1 MPPLDGHR
9 QRIPKAEQLLFI
21 IAHLCAAAYTCDMFL
36 REEIAKVKAE
46 IERLEAAREGCSD
59 TRILEVIEFRIEE
72 QKLRLYEIRS
82 AAPERQ
88 QPRY

>member
-1 MPPLDGHR
+1 MPPLDSHR
-9 QRIPKAEQLLFI
+9 QRIPKAGQVLLI
-21 IAHLCAAAYTCDMFL
+21 IAHLCAAAYTRSMFL

-46 IERLEAAREGCSD
+46 IERLESARIGCSD

-72 QKLRLYEIRS
+72 RRLRLHEIRS

-88 QPRY
+88 QPRC